1 MFYRNV
7 SKSTKTFYG
16 VVFKAG
22 ETKEV
27 AGPINDMLM
36 IRVEQPIAK
45 AAKSQK
51 SPSISTKEEKKVE
64 DKKQPAPKVE
74 SSDSE
79 DSSN

>member
-1 MFYRNV
+1 MFYKNV

-16 VVFKAG
+16 VAFKAG

-27 AGPINDMLM
+27 PGPINDMLM
-36 IRVEQPIAK
+36 IRVEQPSVK
-45 AAKSQK
+45 VAKSQK